1 VSARESEGETEVRD
15 DMWGRGVSERE
26 RERERE
32 RESQRAG
39 ARQAALLGHVAG
51 PSASASAGA
60 RERAARLGRT
70 GGKEGIGP
78 VRISFLFFFFK

>member
-1 VSARESEGETEVRD
+1 MTCGDAVS
-15 DMWGRGVSERE
+15 
-26 RERERE
+26 ERE

-39 ARQAALLGHVAG
+39 ARQAALLGRVAG

-70 GGKEGIGP
+70 AGEKEIGP
-78 VRISFLFFFFK
+78 VRIFVFVFFFK